1 MDFCKLSKTRNNDFL
16 KALSIQHLFRQT
28 TAIYTVLEF
37 SSNTL
42 SFCMSPNKV
51 CVVQPCYCS
60 RGIQDQLPLNI
71 CSHFRAVEKGGQGGL
86 QLPAPPPSFPG
97 TNFFFHVK
105 SKNIKFSWNF
115 YMRIKCET
123 YAYLLNKT

>member
-71 CSHFRAVEKGGQGGL
+71 CSYFRAVEKGGQGGL
-86 QLPAPPPSFPG
+86 QLGGGGGGGGQGGHQPPAPPPPHFLEQI
-97 TNFFFHVK
+97 FF
-105 SKNIKFSWNF
+105 S
-115 YMRIKCET
+115 T
-123 YAYLLNKT
+123 LNRKT